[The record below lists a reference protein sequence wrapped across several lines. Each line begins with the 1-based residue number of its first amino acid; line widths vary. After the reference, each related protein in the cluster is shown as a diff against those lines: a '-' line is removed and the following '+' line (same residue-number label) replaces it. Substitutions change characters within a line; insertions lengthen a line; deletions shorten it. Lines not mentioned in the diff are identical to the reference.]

1 MNRAKNLCDA
11 DIERIVEILDGWRGR
26 LRWKLL
32 IDEVEKRLFT
42 RYTRQTLHAHA
53 RIANAFAH
61 RRQELKGATG
71 VTLKQTEFPE
81 LQLAFDR
88 IERLSNE
95 CNRLKA
101 ENNLLLEQFVRWAY
115 NAHLR
120 GLDEQYLSQPLPDV
134 NRHSD
139 EPRKSRGLKSSAHK
153 HG

>member
-1 MNRAKNLCDA
+1 MNRAKNLSDSN
-11 DIERIVEILDGWRGR
+11 IERIVEILDGWRGK
-26 LRWKLL
+26 LRWELL
-32 IDEVEKRLFT
+32 IDEIEKRLFT

-61 RRQELKGATG
+61 RKQELAGSTG
-71 VTLKQTEFPE
+71 NTLKRTELPE

-88 IERLSNE
+88 IERLTNE

-139 EPRKSRGLKSSAHK
+139 EPSKSRDLKSAAHK
-153 HG
+153 QS